1 MKKTISDDARLIR
14 LIAQAHQDALDE
26 FYDRYNRLVF
36 SVALAIVGDRS
47 VAEEI
52 TLDVFVQVWKHAG
65 TYQPDR
71 AKVSTWLIAITRHH
85 AIDILR
91 WQNSRPEKDTLNWEG
106 ISLQDGPAMHNLE
119 ELVEV
124 TLQREQVREA
134 LAELPEEQ
142 RKALVLA
149 YFKGLTQAEISEALG
164 QPLGTIKTRIRLAMQ
179 KLRKLLEQD

>member
-1 MKKTISDDARLIR
+1 
-14 LIAQAHQDALDE
+14 
-26 FYDRYNRLVF
+26 
-36 SVALAIVGDRS
+36 
-47 VAEEI
+47 
-52 TLDVFVQVWKHAG
+52 
-65 TYQPDR
+65 
-71 AKVSTWLIAITRHH
+71 
-85 AIDILR
+85 
-91 WQNSRPEKDTLNWEG
+91 
-106 ISLQDGPAMHNLE
+106 MHNLE